1 MRMLKLL
8 VSSLFVSVL
17 FLAAPAHAKKVTMNI
32 GYSVNEGHP
41 YGTFMNLFAE
51 RFQTLSGG
59 TVRVKVHCCHK
70 MGSEQEQFKKLQLEM
85 VAVISTGVLQLK
97 IEINFGKPG
106 ITIIT
111 QSKQKTLIIHF

>member
-70 MGSEQEQFKKLQLEM
+70 MGSEQEQFKKFGLTLRLLLGPSSVMGGSMILTEKILSLQM
-85 VAVISTGVLQLK
+85 TCFS
-97 IEINFGKPG
+97 
-106 ITIIT
+106 
-111 QSKQKTLIIHF
+111 SKRK

>member
-41 YGTFMNLFAE
+41 YGTFMN
-51 RFQTLSGG
+51 
-59 TVRVKVHCCHK
+59 
-70 MGSEQEQFKKLQLEM
+70 
-85 VAVISTGVLQLK
+85 
-97 IEINFGKPG
+97 
-106 ITIIT
+106 
-111 QSKQKTLIIHF
+111 

>member
-1 MRMLKLL
+1 MKFLKLL
-8 VSSLFVSVL
+8 
-17 FLAAPAHAKKVTMNI
+17 AAPVFAGLLFMAGTANAAKVTMNI

-70 MGSEQEQFKKLQLEM
+70 MGSEQEQFKKTP
-85 VAVISTGVLQLK
+85 AGHARR
-97 IEINFGKPG
+97 NNDRA
-106 ITIIT
+106 
-111 QSKQKTLIIHF
+111 KQCWAIFPED

>member
-1 MRMLKLL
+1 MKMLKLI
-8 VSSLFVSVL
+8 VSSLFMSVL

-41 YGTFMNLFAE
+41 YGTFMHLFAE

-70 MGSEQEQFKKLQLEM
+70 MGSEQEQFKKLQLGTLDGTM
-85 VAVISTGVLQLK
+85 IAQNNAGPFYPK
-97 IEINFGKPG
+97 ID
-106 ITIIT
+106 
-111 QSKQKTLIIHF
+111 L